1 MSAPPSNSLL
11 TFIKQSQ
18 SRVESRLESVLD
30 NVTSTENLSDAMK
43 YTCLAGGKRIR
54 PILVYATC
62 DALGVELSKAD
73 NAACA
78 VELVHCYSLAHD
90 DLPSMDDDD
99 VRRGKPS
106 LHIAFDEAT
115 AILTGDALQ
124 SMAFEL
130 LAQESTVSVT
140 NRIRMVNELAQAI
153 GANGMVAGQD
163 LDFSASGKHLNESQ
177 LANLHNRK
185 TGALIQA
192 SLRLGALCKEEVEA
206 SVLETLKEF
215 GEAVGLAFQVQD
227 DILDVTENTESLG
240 KPQGSDA
247 LKAKPTY
254 VSILGL
260 DAARARATE
269 LTEQAHSILDSLE
282 FDVSLLRELA
292 SYITQRKH

>member
-1 MSAPPSNSLL
+1 MSVSPSKDLL
-11 TFIKQSQ
+11 NFIKQGQ
-18 SRVESRLESVLD
+18 SRVELRLQSALD
-30 NVTSTENLSDAMK
+30 KIASTENLSNALK

-62 DALGVELSKAD
+62 DALGVDLSKAD

-99 VRRGKPS
+99 MRRGKPS

-130 LAQESTVSVT
+130 LAQESSVSAT
-140 NRIRMVNELAQAI
+140 NRIRMVGELAQAI

-163 LDFSASGKHLNESQ
+163 LDFSASGKHLDENQ
-177 LANLHNRK
+177 LADLHNRK
-185 TGALIQA
+185 TSALIQA
-192 SLRLGALCKEEVEA
+192 SLRLGALCKEEIELDI
-206 SVLETLKEF
+206 LETLNEY
-215 GEAVGLAFQVQD
+215 GEIIGLAFQVQD

-247 LKAKPTY
+247 IKAKPTY

-260 DAARARATE
+260 EAAKAKARE